1 MCGTPRYAWRRSG
14 PALALFLACT
24 FFLSLCPER
33 ALAGN
38 SRSITDAA
46 GRQLRIPAQVERVI
60 CSGAGCLRLLTYLTA
75 QDSIVAVDSSELRG
89 APVDARPYAIANPQF
104 KKYPLFGELRGQ
116 DNPELI
122 AALKPAPQVIFKTSA
137 AGQGQDPDTLQA
149 KTGIPVIMLE
159 YGNLTHGREDLHRSL
174 LLMGRVMG
182 KEQRAEA
189 VISFFAS
196 LEQDLRQRSQG
207 IPVEKRPACYV
218 GGLAQRG
225 AQGFQSTEPSFAPF
239 AFLNARNIAAPGSG
253 QKPLSHA
260 IMAKE
265 EILFRNPEVIFLDVS
280 TLRLGAVASGLAQL
294 RREPA
299 YRALAAVRNGRVYGL
314 FPYNSYSQNFEAI
327 FANAYYAGTILYPE
341 RFADVEPMRKA
352 EDISRFLNNGPAFA
366 AINERFA
373 NLAFRRIPLR

>member
-1 MCGTPRYAWRRSG
+1 MA
-14 PALALFLACT
+14 PAGLAILVWA
-24 FFLSLCPER
+24 LSLVLLPTPLVAGPGRTITDSAGRLVRVPER
-33 ALAGN
+33 
-38 SRSITDAA
+38 
-46 GRQLRIPAQVERVI
+46 VERVI
-60 CSGAGCLRLLTYLTA
+60 CSGAGCLRLLTYLA
-75 QDSIVAVDSSELRG
+75 AHDRIVAVDSIELRG

-104 KKYPLFGELRGQ
+104 RKYPLFGEFRGQ

-137 AGQGQDPDTLQA
+137 AGQDPNTLQA
-149 KTGIPVIMLE
+149 KTGIPVVMLE
-159 YGNLTHGREDLHRSL
+159 YGNLTYGREDLHRSL
-174 LLMGRVMG
+174 RLMGMVMG
-182 KEQRAEA
+182 KEQRAET

-196 LEQDLRQRSQG
+196 LEQDLRRRSQS
-207 IPVEKRPACYV
+207 IPAEKRPTCYV

-239 AFLNARNIAAPGSG
+239 AFLNARNIAAPGPG

-260 IMAKE
+260 VMARE

-280 TLRLGAVASGLAQL
+280 TLQLGAGASGLEQL

-299 YRALAAVRNGRVYGL
+299 YRALAAVRSGRVYGL
-314 FPYNSYSQNFEAI
+314 FPYNSYTQNFEAI
-327 FANAYYAGTILYPE
+327 FANAYYAGKVLYPE

-352 EDISRFLNNGPAFA
+352 EEISRFLNNGPSFA